1 MSDKQYILTEKDDT
15 DGKTLTLKPGTPSPK
30 PGREASCPIV
40 RTRGASGASFNA
52 SLSIHSRASSLHII
66 SDPSASPRG
75 RFCRGEGNE
84 TQRSFQNWRAGGS
97 EARSKAWGSQDQAA
111 HLTGTT
117 SRDANPEPSSPRDV
131 CSVYTLPGFTAY
143 INYGKTEP
151 LGGKCFL
158 H

>member
-1 MSDKQYILTEKDDT
+1 MTQM
-15 DGKTLTLKPGTPSPK
+15 GKTLTLQPGILSPK

-52 SLSIHSRASSLHII
+52 SLSIHSRTSSLYII
-66 SDPSASPRG
+66 SDPSAGPRG
-75 RFCRGEGNE
+75 RVETRFCREGNE

-97 EARSKAWGSQDQAA
+97 EARSKAWGSQDQAV
-111 HLTGTT
+111 HLIGTI
-117 SRDANPEPSSPRDV
+117 SHDANPEPPSPPDI
-131 CSVYTLPGFTAY
+131 CSVQTLSGFTAY